1 MISDSTKYCWIPKI
15 HTTEEKEDDIS
26 EMFCVFEVATGQSNL
41 TSNYKINLKYMLW
54 ILFIG
59 PFNNKNLSLTFVFL
73 LQSFIV
79 LTA

>member
-41 TSNYKINLKYMLW
+41 TSNYKINLKYACCE
-54 ILFIG
+54 FC
-59 PFNNKNLSLTFVFL
+59 L
-73 LQSFIV
+73 LDLLIIK
-79 LTA
+79 T